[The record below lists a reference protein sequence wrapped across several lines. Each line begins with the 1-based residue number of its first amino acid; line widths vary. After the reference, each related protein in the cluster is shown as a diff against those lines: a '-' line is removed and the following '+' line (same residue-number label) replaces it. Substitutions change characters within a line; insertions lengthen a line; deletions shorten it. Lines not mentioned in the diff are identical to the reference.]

1 MERAS
6 CLRLHCSA
14 CSAQAIPEALLVV
27 VVAAI
32 EVVVVA
38 GRVVERREL
47 VGMHAVDSIGESLR
61 RRPSR

>member
-1 MERAS
+1 MEERVAFDS
-6 CLRLHCSA
+6 IVVLVALKHR
-14 CSAQAIPEALLVV
+14 EALLVV